1 MANNNN
7 NINNNEEE
15 KTMKKITTKTAKNG
29 AILYYADGKRIS
41 KDKAK
46 RILENE
52 TVTNNKEKKTM
63 KKVIIVVEKETLDDI
78 NAEVIS
84 TVKGTGIYCE
94 VLDINKV
101 KCYSGNKDL
110 RTPEAWDFETD
121 KVTEIVF
128 NREVFDNL
136 RNGYAAAVENIEDSV
151 FEQMNGKVLFCRPF
165 QMHGLAKRLISLGFK
180 VISVPYMREK
190 AVSNLKATG
199 KNVYE
204 VTAYKQFFAHC
215 KRTGSRFEDVRKQPY
230 VIKDMLQYVGAGR
243 NDDGKWIEGSYKAQI
258 LLANEDVKF
267 NRDAT
272 FIEVHGVVLKNYL
285 VRAVCYLYVQADTE
299 QAAMKVVD
307 SWTKKVYGD
316 KAIFSA
322 SKKLEG
328 LVTRPMVKELTYKKI
343 LSSVAIETGNRFLF
357 ATVDTVATTTT
368 TVDTR
373 IAELEAKVAKLEQL
387 VETLMKGTKPAAPKI
402 EVVEP
407 ATVDTVSVTETTA
420 DDDTEDELRKFA
432 AGFNPSQYTTT
443 WDGRK
448 PLPLGDTVNE
458 NDTTQENT
466 TEEDTPVVVEE
477 SEVVAADDVMTADTA
492 TVEVPDVIVD
502 EAMAAEVSMWLSVI
516 VPNRA
521 QVLSDEE
528 YAKELADYEA
538 KVKRGAT
545 VAAIIGVNG
554 QKLRNSLKKAKICR
568 MGKVFD
574 VKVEDNKIMV
584 VPVQNQPW
592 QQLSFENGF
601 QLVG

>member
-1 MANNNN
+1 MENNKNTNNIVNNNKKGE
-7 NINNNEEE
+7 I
-15 KTMKKITTKTAKNG
+15 TMKKIT
-29 AILYYADGKRIS
+29 
-41 KDKAK
+41 
-46 RILENE
+46 
-52 TVTNNKEKKTM
+52 
-63 KKVIIVVEKETLDDI
+63 IVVEKETVVDI
-78 NAEVIS
+78 NAEVVS
-84 TVKGTGIYCE
+84 TVKGIGNYCE
-94 VLDINKV
+94 VLDISKV
-101 KCYSGNKDL
+101 KCYTGNKNL

-128 NREVFDNL
+128 NRDVFDNL
-136 RNGYAAAVENIEDSV
+136 RDGYATAINTIDNSV
-151 FEQMNGKVLFCRPF
+151 FEGMNGKVIFCRPF
-165 QMHGLAKRLISLGFK
+165 QMNGLAKRLIDLGFEI
-180 VISVPYMREK
+180 VVPFVKDK
-190 AVSNLKATG
+190 AVSHLKATG

-215 KRTGSRFEDVRKQPY
+215 RRTGKRFEDVRKQPY
-230 VIKDMLQYVGAGR
+230 VIKDMLKYVGAGR
-243 NDDGKWIEGSYKAQI
+243 NDDGKWVEGSYKAQI
-258 LLANEDVKF
+258 LLANEEVKF

-285 VRAVCYLYVQADTE
+285 ARAVCYLYVQADTE
-299 QAAMKVVD
+299 QTAMEIVD

-316 KAIFSA
+316 KAIFST

-357 ATVDTVATTTT
+357 ATVNTTTA
-368 TVDTR
+368 DNTR

-387 VETLMKGTKPAAPKI
+387 VDTLMKGTKPAVP

-407 ATVDTVSVTETTA
+407 TTVDTVSDPVETTT
-420 DDDTEDELRKFA
+420 DEEEELRKFA
-432 AGFNPSQYTTT
+432 ASFDPSQYTTT

-448 PLPLGDTVNE
+448 PLPLGDIDEPEPETVK
-458 NDTTQENT
+458 DA
-466 TEEDTPVVVEE
+466 PVVVEE
-477 SEVVAADDVMTADTA
+477 PEIVTVEDVTTADTE
-492 TVEVPDVIVD
+492 TLEVPDVTVD
-502 EAMAAEVSMWLSVI
+502 ETMTAEVSMWLSMI

-545 VAAIIGVNG
+545 VATIIGMNG
-554 QKLRNSLKKAKICR
+554 QKLRNSLKRAKVCR

-592 QQLSFENGF
+592 QQLSFKDGF
-601 QLVG
+601 KLVG